1 MEKLK
6 KDEISNVK
14 INQSRNNLIELFRE
28 YQSIDKFLNV
38 YNRVKK
44 NSNQKSMKS
53 VLGIFFLSIF
63 IYSIGLIFLKKCS
76 VVVIIVWIITLAVAI
91 YVIKKEWTNLEKY
104 RNEMVSIRDDDI
116 CTLLVEK
123 GINSKNIKDAIDY
136 FVLELEPVDIVYK
149 ESPKLNSVSKFGSNL
164 FFLILGIIIPS
175 VIKEK
180 VNQNGVQA
188 YAIIIAALIII
199 GFIICMIKAYAYIDR
214 KDTYL
219 DKTRKLVIE
228 LKQIDLLNKLN

>member
-1 MEKLK
+1 MFIGRRSANATVTRYKHYERFFRLWR
-6 KDEISNVK
+6 IICQRK
-14 INQSRNNLIELFRE
+14 IT
-28 YQSIDKFLNV
+28 
-38 YNRVKK
+38 
-44 NSNQKSMKS
+44 
-53 VLGIFFLSIF
+53 
-63 IYSIGLIFLKKCS
+63 IFLLKRKPG
-76 VVVIIVWIITLAVAI
+76 
-91 YVIKKEWTNLEKY
+91 
-104 RNEMVSIRDDDI
+104 R
-116 CTLLVEK
+116 LLRM
-123 GINSKNIKDAIDY
+123 SCLDAIDY

-149 ESPKLNSVSKFGSNL
+149 ESPILNSVSKFGSNL

-199 GFIICMIKAYAYIDR
+199 GFIICMIKVYAYIDR